1 MKRYVL
7 AAAAAALLLVVP
19 QFTNSAEA
27 KPFPIYDY
35 LQKIENTDW
44 IVAETL
50 RWTPESGANLKGY
63 YVFRDEDIRIVTVG
77 GHRII
82 QLPVHILR
90 GKNLKHFSRFL
101 FSVDPANQLW
111 GTDNPIKWEEI
122 DDFAPQHKPFDPVQ
136 QKWAVNFSGMAQMVM
151 QYVKFERPDLY
162 KQLAV
167 TW

>member
-1 MKRYVL
+1 MRKMIPLVI
-7 AAAAAALLLVVP
+7 AAFALIVCTPPSTAL
-19 QFTNSAEA
+19 A

-63 YVFRDEDIRIVTVG
+63 YVFRDADVRVVTVG
-77 GHRII
+77 GRRII

-90 GKNLKHFSRFL
+90 GKNLKHFSTFL
-101 FSVDPANQLW
+101 FSVDPKNQLW
-111 GTDNPIKWEEI
+111 GIGNPIKWEQIE
-122 DDFAPQHKPFDPVQ
+122 DFAPQHKPFDPVT
-136 QKWAVNFSGMAQMVM
+136 QKWAVNLSGMAQMVM
-151 QYVKFERPDLY
+151 QHVKFDRPDLY
-162 KQLAV
+162 QQLDV